1 MPESAVEASAEETF
15 VALWV
20 SVAFARVD
28 TFDGI
33 VEVEAGVEVE
43 VGVEV
48 ESGSR
53 KTGRR

>member
-33 VEVEAGVEVE
+33 VELFQKWKRVG
-43 VGVEV
+43 VGVED
-48 ESGSR
+48 
-53 KTGRR
+53 